1 MRKLKI
7 SVEIIGSDGKT
18 MVKAVSKKEIP
29 YLKEFMRDGF
39 DTAFDELETA
49 VLEARK
55 EASETA
61 VSEYVSKL
69 SKKNEKSNEKA
80 AHPQEQD

>member
-7 SVEIIGSDGKT
+7 SVEIIDDDGKS
-18 MVKAVSKKEIP
+18 MVKTVSKKNIP
-29 YLKEFMRDGF
+29 YIKEFERDGF
-39 DTAFDELETA
+39 EAAFDELETA

-55 EASETA
+55 EASEAA

-80 AHPQEQD
+80 GYPEK